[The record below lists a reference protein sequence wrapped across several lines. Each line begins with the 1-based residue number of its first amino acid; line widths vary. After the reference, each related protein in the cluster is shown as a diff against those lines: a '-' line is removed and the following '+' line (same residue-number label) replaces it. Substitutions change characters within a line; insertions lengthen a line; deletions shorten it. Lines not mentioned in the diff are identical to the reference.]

1 MITRGPSCLSAF
13 LIAALLAAG
22 CQSGGGDGG
31 TVGAGGTK
39 GGAGTSGASGVIG
52 SAGAAGTTGPAGASG
67 GAGTTGGGGSAGG
80 ISGGGTSGAAGVVG
94 TGGSTG
100 NGGRAGSGAAGTA
113 GAVGSGGR
121 GGSTGGSG
129 QAGTTGTGGAGGVAC
144 TTPPPTGAS
153 YVVDATGV
161 TFTLNPG
168 RMRVQVCKDDIIRV
182 QYSSGSSIPSKT
194 SLSVNASWGTPAFC
208 VTEAAGVLTITTAR
222 MKVKVTESSGLVSY
236 TDLSDTALTSEYSK
250 GLTGAT
256 VEGVA
261 TSTVAAAFNSPSN
274 EALFGLGQQQDS
286 VVNRKGTTL
295 RMLNENTKIM
305 IPVLVSNKGYGLLWD
320 NYSITNFAG
329 NVSSN
334 TRYSFSSE
342 AGDQVDYY
350 FFYGPSIDQV
360 IANYRT
366 TTGPAPMFPKW
377 AYGLFQSKDHY
388 QSSAELT
395 QVQNGYR
402 NNNIPVDVIVQDW
415 QYWSPAVW
423 GSHLMDAGRYPDPAG
438 IVNQLHAA
446 HIHTMISIWPLYQTR
461 SNGVA
466 TVAGELDNYNAL
478 NALNALYP
486 TGTSGGTYHFYDTF
500 NAAARTLVYQQ
511 SYDRLIGK
519 YGWDAIWADNTEPQS
534 YPEGVNV
541 HAANTALGKGALY
554 INAYPLQHNKAVYEG
569 WRKVGPNNKRVYI
582 LTRSGFAGLQR
593 YAAATWSGDINA
605 TQSVYVAQIPA
616 GLSYA
621 ISGMPY
627 WTTDIG
633 GYFGTPSEELFTRW
647 FQFGAFCPM
656 FRIHGQA
663 PKELYGSQWSA
674 TGKANMLAVDNLR
687 YRLMPYIY
695 SLAWK
700 VTSAGYTM
708 MRPLVFDFQND
719 TMVVRHQ
726 GSVHVR
732 ARAARQPRH
741 HGGRDQPVGLSAG
754 GHLVRLL
761 DGIDDGG
768 RNHGDGQR
776 AAQPAPDPRARR
788 LDRSD
793 GTDDPVRDPEHRSAG
808 DPRLRR
814 RGRVVHHLRGRGRH
828 VQLRDGPV
836 RADPAQLEQR
846 REDADHRR
854 PHRQLHGNADD
865 ANLQRRVRRRE
876 PRRRHRRHGTPDQ
889 VVKYDGTQAVVTAPC
904 TSPKAN
910 AGVDADRAGESWRGP
925 DGDVVEGPRPARDV
939 DQAVRVRAD
948 EAVGSEALHEAHAR
962 PGFDDRHARRG
973 RAVDVLAGH
982 SGHSAVRDDAR
993 VPSRRRRTRGGAG
1006 EQQLLREPCAVGA
1019 PGRRGQTHDG
1029 GELERCARPRDHTD
1043 QPSEHHRL

>member
-1 MITRGPSCLSAF
+1 MIARGPSCFSAF
-13 LIAALLAAG
+13 LTAALLAAG
-22 CQSGGGDGG
+22 CQSTGGDGG
-31 TVGAGGTK
+31 RAGAGGTN
-39 GGAGTSGASGVIG
+39 GGAGTSGASGVTG
-52 SAGAAGTTGPAGASG
+52 SAGATGAAGTTGPAGASG
-67 GAGTTGGGGSAGG
+67 GADTTGGGGAVGG
-80 ISGGGTSGAAGVVG
+80 IGGGGTSGAAGVAG
-94 TGGSTG
+94 TSGSTG
-100 NGGRAGSGAAGTA
+100 NGGRGGSGAGA

-121 GGSTGGSG
+121 GGSAGGSG
-129 QAGTTGTGGAGGVAC
+129 QAGTTGTGGAVAC

-194 SLSVNASWGTPAFC
+194 SLSVNASWGTPTFC
-208 VTEAAGVLTITTAR
+208 VTEAAGVLTLTTAR

-261 TSTVAAAFNSPSN
+261 TNTVAAAFNSPSN

-286 VVNRKGTTL
+286 VMNRKGTTL

-500 NAAARTLVYQQ
+500 NAMARTLVYQQ

-519 YGWDAIWADNTEPQS
+519 YGWDSIWADNTEPQS

-554 INAYPLQHNKAVYEG
+554 INAYPLQHNKAIYEG

-605 TQSVYVAQIPA
+605 TQSVYVAQVPA

-633 GYFGTPSEELFTRW
+633 GYFGTPTEELFTRW

-663 PKELYGSQWSA
+663 PKELYGSQWSTA
-674 TGKANMLAVDNLR
+674 GKANMLAVDNLR

-719 TMVVRHQ
+719 TMVYGIKDQFMFGPALLVSPVTAAGATSRSVYLPAGTWYDFWT
-726 GSVHVR
+726 GSTTAGGTTATANAPLSQLPIHVR
-732 ARAARQPRH
+732 GGSIVPMGPMIQYATQSIDPLEIRVYAGADASFTIYEDEGDTYNYETGQYAQIPLSWNNAAKTLTIGARTGSYTGMPTMRTFNVVF
-741 HGGRDQPVGLSAG
+741 VGA
-754 GHLVRLL
+754 
-761 DGIDDGG
+761 
-768 RNHGDGQR
+768 NHG
-776 AAQPAPDPRARR
+776 
-788 LDRSD
+788 
-793 GTDDPVRDPEHRSAG
+793 AG
-808 DPRLRR
+808 I
-814 RGRVVHHLRGRGRH
+814 GV
-828 VQLRDGPV
+828 
-836 RADPAQLEQR
+836 
-846 REDADHRR
+846 
-854 PHRQLHGNADD
+854 
-865 ANLQRRVRRRE
+865 
-876 PRRRHRRHGTPDQ
+876 TTSPDQ
-889 VVKYDGTQAVVTAPC
+889 VVKYDGTQAVVTAP
-904 TSPKAN
+904 
-910 AGVDADRAGESWRGP
+910 
-925 DGDVVEGPRPARDV
+925 
-939 DQAVRVRAD
+939 
-948 EAVGSEALHEAHAR
+948 
-962 PGFDDRHARRG
+962 
-973 RAVDVLAGH
+973 
-982 SGHSAVRDDAR
+982 
-993 VPSRRRRTRGGAG
+993 
-1006 EQQLLREPCAVGA
+1006 
-1019 PGRRGQTHDG
+1019 
-1029 GELERCARPRDHTD
+1029 
-1043 QPSEHHRL
+1043 